1 MKKIGRKAGAALL
14 AAALLFGTAGVG
26 VAEWEEETK
35 NGKTSR
41 RIWTDANGEIALS
54 PEGYAIVA
62 MSYSGTSVTE
72 KYYDAD
78 GNPAQAVGGYYGRIL
93 TYGNKHRLEEIVYL
107 DANWEKAAC
116 AEGYARVRISYTSA
130 GGVTQAGYYDE
141 ANHLMIVPSLGYA
154 QVKNDYR
161 GTTLT
166 KTTYLDAEK
175 QPVDTPLGY
184 AVMNQ
189 NVNRSNRVTGISFEH
204 ADGSPAVGPEGWAV
218 MERELDK
225 KNRETSRKYYDLS
238 GAMTDRGLGY
248 AYETKKWESDRVCV
262 ISRYSL
268 ENQQVPMGAGYVS
281 LRRETNRDGQVI
293 RETFLDETGAVQENT
308 EGVASR
314 KYTYDDGDRMV
325 RVTFEADTAKS
336 AMPTTTSAG
345 SAGRSTMT
353 PTETCSGRSKREKK
367 RLRTCPASGGTGR
380 TDNFENQGESGFGPE
395 DRRRPQN
402 GYPEAEKS
410 L

>member
-26 VAEWEEETK
+26 AAEWEEETK

-54 PEGYAIVA
+54 PEGYAIVTL
-62 MSYSGTSVTE
+62 SYSGTSVTE

-78 GNPAQAVGGYYGRIL
+78 GNPAQAAGGYYGRIL

-325 RVTFEADTAKS
+325 RVTFEGAHGDI
-336 AMPTTTSAG
+336 
-345 SAGRSTMT
+345 
-353 PTETCSGRSKREKK
+353 TEG
-367 RLRTCPASGGTGR
+367 SGGYAGYQETLNADGFVESRVYLGKGGKPVNTSGGYSEIRYAYDDFGR
-380 TDNFENQGESGFGPE
+380 VSRTEYYDT
-395 DRRRPQN
+395 N
-402 GYPEAEKS
+402 GNLLRQE
-410 L
+410 